1 MKIYH
6 TVNRLRSLLS
16 SGHLGDLGD
25 WLSESCHLGRF
36 KHLFHLGH
44 LGQLGQL
51 LGQLCHLCNLLK
63 GLQSV
68 SKDDDST
75 LNIYTHRPAQDQ
87 EDECFLCPDDV
98 MNDEQWGFPFIWQ
111 FSHCPMSPAVTT
123 KDSIEGSRP
132 HKVNRHLI
140 ASRYFQPR
148 GRDCEIFA
156 NLRLKLLRPPG
167 TRDQS
172 LPMSLKNQSASYDSP
187 AAALGT
193 TPGTVRPPSK
203 TRAG

>member
-1 MKIYH
+1 
-6 TVNRLRSLLS
+6 
-16 SGHLGDLGD
+16 
-25 WLSESCHLGRF
+25 
-36 KHLFHLGH
+36 
-44 LGQLGQL
+44 
-51 LGQLCHLCNLLK
+51 
-63 GLQSV
+63 
-68 SKDDDST
+68 
-75 LNIYTHRPAQDQ
+75 
-87 EDECFLCPDDV
+87 
-98 MNDEQWGFPFIWQ
+98 
-111 FSHCPMSPAVTT
+111 MSPAVTT

-132 HKVNRHLI
+132 HGEGPHYRIEPPPTGAFDTLLNRRRNKVNRHLI
-140 ASRYFQPR
+140 ASRCFQPR

>member
-1 MKIYH
+1 
-6 TVNRLRSLLS
+6 
-16 SGHLGDLGD
+16 
-25 WLSESCHLGRF
+25 
-36 KHLFHLGH
+36 
-44 LGQLGQL
+44 
-51 LGQLCHLCNLLK
+51 
-63 GLQSV
+63 
-68 SKDDDST
+68 
-75 LNIYTHRPAQDQ
+75 
-87 EDECFLCPDDV
+87 
-98 MNDEQWGFPFIWQ
+98 
-111 FSHCPMSPAVTT
+111 MSPAVTT

-132 HKVNRHLI
+132 HGEGPHYRIEPPPTGAFDTLLNRRLNKVNRHLI

-172 LPMSLKNQSASYDSP
+172 LPMSLKNQSASYESP

-193 TPGTVRPPSK
+193 TSGTVRPPSK